1 MKEYQVS
8 LSLPVEALDVAG
20 AVAEFRWDV
29 ANGPAYVYGVDT
41 GEELL
46 SYDSETRT
54 ATAGAR
60 IDKGALDALAD
71 RVLDRADVDETG
83 YLIAGA
89 DEVRDILRDEL
100 YKLLGMV

>member
-46 SYDSETRT
+46 SYDTENRT

-60 IDKGALDALAD
+60 IDKGTLDALAEKLYATAHD
-71 RVLDRADVDETG
+71 QPSDADG
-83 YLIAGA
+83 IGA
-89 DEVRDILRDEL
+89 IRTEL